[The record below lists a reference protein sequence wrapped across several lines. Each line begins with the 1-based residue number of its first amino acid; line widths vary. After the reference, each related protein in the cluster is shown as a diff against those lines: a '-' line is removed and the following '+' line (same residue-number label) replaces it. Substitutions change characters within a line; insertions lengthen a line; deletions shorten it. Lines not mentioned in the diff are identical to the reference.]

1 MSTVPT
7 PSSSERLIGLWLLIC
22 CLVLLALIML
32 GGATRLTGS
41 GLSMVDW
48 RPITGILPPL
58 NDQAWLRVFEMYRAS
73 PEYQHINRGMSLAE
87 FKFIFW
93 FEYAHRVLARFLG
106 LLFIVPLVWFWLRG
120 QIPSR
125 LRWPLLGLLALG
137 AAQGYLGWYMV
148 QSGLVD
154 EPRVSQYR
162 LAAHL
167 GLALVI
173 YAGMLW
179 LAVRLLWPRQAPSE
193 AHNRPRVFLLLLAF
207 TGITILSGAFVAG
220 LKAGLIYNTFPLMGD
235 DWVPPGL
242 WALQPAWINLFEN
255 PTTAQFNHRLLGLS
269 TLVLVLLITG
279 LGLRHTTTPG
289 HRGALYALL
298 ALTSLQVLLG
308 ITALLLHVPVVIGT
322 LHQGGAVL
330 LLSAVLVVGH
340 TFTPITAP
348 RFNSL
353 TAS

>member
-1 MSTVPT
+1 MITALSQ
-7 PSSSERLIGLWLLIC
+7 SERLIGLWLLIC
-22 CLVLLALIML
+22 CVVLLALIML

-48 RPITGILPPL
+48 RPIMGTLPPL

-93 FEYAHRVLARFLG
+93 FEYAHRVLARLLG
-106 LLFIVPLVWFWLRG
+106 LIFIVPLAMFWWRG
-120 QIPSR
+120 QIPQR
-125 LRWPLLGLLALG
+125 MRWPLLGLLALG
-137 AAQGYLGWYMV
+137 MAQAYLGGYMV

-173 YAGMLW
+173 YAAMLW
-179 LAVRLLWPRQAPSE
+179 WALRLLWPQQAAPAE
-193 AHNRPRVFLLLLAF
+193 TAQRLWMFRLLLVL
-207 TGITILSGAFVAG
+207 TSVTILSGAFVAG

-235 DWVPPGL
+235 YWIPPGL
-242 WALQPAWINLFEN
+242 WALQPVWINLFEN
-255 PTTAQFNHRLLGLS
+255 PTTVQFNHRLLGLS
-269 TLVLVLLITG
+269 TLALVLVITW
-279 LGLRHTTTPG
+279 LGLRHTTTLAQ
-289 HRGALYALL
+289 RRALYAVL
-298 ALTSLQVLLG
+298 ALAGLQVILG
-308 ITALLLHVPVVIGT
+308 ITTLLLHVPVVIGT

-340 TFTPITAP
+340 TFSPLQ
-348 RFNSL
+348 R
-353 TAS
+353 

>member
-1 MSTVPT
+1 MITALSQ
-7 PSSSERLIGLWLLIC
+7 SERLIGLWLLIC
-22 CLVLLALIML
+22 CVVLLALIML

-48 RPITGILPPL
+48 RPIMGTLPPL

-93 FEYAHRVLARFLG
+93 FEYAHRVLARLLG
-106 LLFIVPLVWFWLRG
+106 LIFIVPLAMFWWRG
-120 QIPSR
+120 QIPQR
-125 LRWPLLGLLALG
+125 MRWPLLGLLALG
-137 AAQGYLGWYMV
+137 MAQAYLGWYMV

-173 YAGMLW
+173 YAAMLW
-179 LAVRLLWPRQAPSE
+179 WALRLLWPQQAAPAE
-193 AHNRPRVFLLLLAF
+193 TAQRLWMFRLLLVL
-207 TGITILSGAFVAG
+207 TSVTILSGAFVAG

-235 DWVPPGL
+235 YWIPPGL
-242 WALQPAWINLFEN
+242 WALQPVWINLFEN
-255 PTTAQFNHRLLGLS
+255 PTTVQFNHRLLGLS
-269 TLVLVLLITG
+269 TLALVLVITW
-279 LGLRHTTTPG
+279 LGLRHTTTLAQ
-289 HRGALYALL
+289 RRALYAVL
-298 ALTSLQVLLG
+298 ALAGLQVILG
-308 ITALLLHVPVVIGT
+308 ITTLLLHVPVVIGT

-340 TFTPITAP
+340 TFSPLQ
-348 RFNSL
+348 R
-353 TAS
+353 